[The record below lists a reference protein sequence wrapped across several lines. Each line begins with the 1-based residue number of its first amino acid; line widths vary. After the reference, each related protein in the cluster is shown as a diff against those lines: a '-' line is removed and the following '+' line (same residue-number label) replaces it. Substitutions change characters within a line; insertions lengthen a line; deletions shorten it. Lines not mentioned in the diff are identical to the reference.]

1 MPKPVPKPISDQLF
15 NWQICFWIWNVS
27 HYALGLFAALGASLI
42 ATKKDAAGFELFSA
56 MPGLPITLGMVV
68 AIATAAL
75 TFLKAS
81 AKANA
86 YIQAWRLLH
95 NEVVCF
101 RLDENGSESKLC
113 EVHRKA
119 EELIGR
125 VD

>member
-1 MPKPVPKPISDQLF
+1 MPKPVPKIISNQLR
-15 NWQICFWIWNVS
+15 NWQICFWIWNIS
-27 HYALGLFAALGASLI
+27 HYTLGLLTALGASLI
-42 ATKKDAAGFELFSA
+42 ATRKDAAGFELFSP
-56 MPGLPITLGMVV
+56 MPGLPVTLGMLV

-101 RLDENGSESKLC
+101 KVDENGSEAKLC

-119 EELIGR
+119 EELIGK